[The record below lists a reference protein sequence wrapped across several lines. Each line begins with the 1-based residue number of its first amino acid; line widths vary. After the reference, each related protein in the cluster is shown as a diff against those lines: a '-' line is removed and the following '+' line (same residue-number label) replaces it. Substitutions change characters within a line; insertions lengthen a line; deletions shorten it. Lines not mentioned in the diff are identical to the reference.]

1 MGPTSIRLSVSG
13 EGGEGIY
20 SFVCPGCNEDV
31 EKQADRKIVALLVSA
46 GVSVAAGNGGS
57 PPAAP
62 GLPEA
67 PPISLDDVIEFH
79 YKLQDDDAL
88 QRFLED
94 G

>member
-1 MGPTSIRLSVSG
+1 MGPSSIRLSVSG

-46 GVSVAAGNGGS
+46 GVSVAGGDAGS
-57 PPAAP
+57 AP
-62 GLPEA
+62 VLSSLPEA

-79 YKLQDDDAL
+79 YQLQNDDAL
-88 QRFLED
+88 QQFLED

>member
-1 MGPTSIRLSVSG
+1 MGPSSIRLSVAA

-46 GVSVAAGNGGS
+46 GVSVAAGES
-57 PPAAP
+57 TPASTLS

-79 YKLQDDDAL
+79 YQLQDDGAL
-88 QRFLED
+88 QRFLDE